1 MDHLLQLPPSPIYG
15 SAFSAVRSLL
25 SHSVSTPVAWHTYK
39 GRSRTHEQSIE
50 FVLRPEVVCTYIFVP
65 FATVGLYTGSESLFG
80 SDTLAPRAKD
90 RQFPLGTRLLYFD
103 TRTRT
108 ELGVPTLLRY
118 AATTRSNYRGMRT
131 KQIDARA
138 QRRHISTRNP
148 STPARAPIYARASLF
163 SLSIISPFSHL
174 QQTFARSLSLNYS
187 TQQFPPPI
195 APLATALPP
204 RVILHK
210 QNRWEIPKSEA
221 KKEGRRFSFPMV
233 FLGFLKVFLWFS

>member
-1 MDHLLQLPPSPIYG
+1 MGVGVISSKIRDQILPAARTTRAPGTKGGLFFMCTLSSLQPSFSIFPPL
-15 SAFSAVRSLL
+15 FSSL
-25 SHSVSTPVAWHTYK
+25 
-39 GRSRTHEQSIE
+39 
-50 FVLRPEVVCTYIFVP
+50 VVCTYIFVP

-118 AATTRSNYRGMRT
+118 AATTRLNYQGMRT
-131 KQIDARA
+131 KQTDARA
-138 QRRHISTRNP
+138 QRRHISTHNP
-148 STPARAPIYARASLF
+148 STPARAPIYARTSLF

-195 APLATALPP
+195 RSWKHSAIGTTPSMPSIDNVDMIIVTMA
-204 RVILHK
+204 VENK
-210 QNRWEIPKSEA
+210 
-221 KKEGRRFSFPMV
+221 
-233 FLGFLKVFLWFS
+233 